1 MVSSHFFLEGPIM
14 KRIISIAF
22 ACALA
27 LGTSGCATMHDT
39 FGDAAPLVCAIAGG
53 AAGAVVGGIASDW
66 RHGDD
71 DRDDLRRGAG
81 IGGGVGA
88 VGGAL
93 LCALTAEEAVKNPP
107 TVRATCTPSSGAPP
121 LSVDCRCVATTE
133 IGTVKSYAWD
143 FGDGGKSTEQNPKHT
158 YTTAGNY
165 GAKCTATDSYDVAG
179 SGSAAVSVAA
189 AAKRTIVL
197 RGINFDTDKATIKPE
212 FEGVL
217 DAGVEALKEN
227 AGVRVQVAGYT
238 DSTGTDEY
246 NQGLSERRANAVLDY
261 LSSHGIDASRL
272 SAVGNGE
279 TNPVG
284 DNATADGRAQ
294 NRRVEL
300 NIQ

>member
-1 MVSSHFFLEGPIM
+1 MNRVIALVSVGV
-14 KRIISIAF
+14 
-22 ACALA
+22 LA

-53 AAGAVVGGIASDW
+53 AAGAVIGGVASNW
-66 RHGDD
+66 HHGDD
-71 DRDDLRRGAG
+71 DRSDLRRGAG

-93 LCALTAEEAVKNPP
+93 LCALTAEDAVRNPP

-133 IGTVKSYAWD
+133 IGTVKGYAWD
-143 FGDGGKSTEQNPKHT
+143 FGDGGKSTEQNAKHT

-165 GAKCTATDSYDVAG
+165 SAKCMATDSYDTVG
-179 SGSAAVSVAA
+179 MGNAAVSVAA
-189 AAKRTIVL
+189 AAPAKKSIVL
-197 RGINFDTDKATIKPE
+197 RGINFDTNKATIKPE

-217 DAGVEALKEN
+217 DAAVDALKEN
-227 AGVRVQVAGYT
+227 PGVRVQVAGYT
-238 DSTGTDEY
+238 DSTGADAY
-246 NQGLSERRANAVLDY
+246 NQGLSERRANAVLGY
-261 LSSHGIDASRL
+261 LSSHGVDSSRL
-272 SAVGNGE
+272 TAVGFGQA
-279 TNPVG
+279 NPVA
-284 DNATADGRAQ
+284 DNKTADGRAQ

>member
-1 MVSSHFFLEGPIM
+1 MNRV
-14 KRIISIAF
+14 F
-22 ACALA
+22 APLLACVIA
-27 LGTSGCATMHDT
+27 LGTSGCATMNDT
-39 FGDAAPLVCAIAGG
+39 FGDAAPLVCAIVGGGLGAVAGG
-53 AAGAVVGGIASDW
+53 VASNW
-66 RHGDD
+66 HHGED

-81 IGGGVGA
+81 LGGAAGA
-88 VGGAL
+88 IGGAL

-107 TVRATCTPSSGAPP
+107 TVRATCTPSSGSPP

-133 IGTVKSYAWD
+133 MGSVKSYAWD

-165 GAKCTATDSYDVAG
+165 SAKCTAMDTYDV
-179 SGSAAVSVAA
+179 SGTGAAAVSVAS
-189 AAKRTIVL
+189 AAKKTIVL
-197 RGINFDTDKATIKPE
+197 RGINFDFDSATIKPE

-227 AGVRVQVAGYT
+227 PGVRVQVAGYT
-238 DSTGTDEY
+238 DGVGTDEY
-246 NQGLSERRANAVLDY
+246 NQGLSERRANAVLQY
-261 LSSHGIDASRL
+261 LSTHGIDASRL
-272 SAVGNGE
+272 TAVGFGE
-279 TNPVG
+279 TNPVA

>member
-1 MVSSHFFLEGPIM
+1 MNRVIASVS
-14 KRIISIAF
+14 
-22 ACALA
+22 ACVLA
-27 LGTSGCATMHDT
+27 LGTTGCATMNDT

-53 AAGAVVGGIASDW
+53 AAGAVIGGVASNW

-93 LCALTAEEAVKNPP
+93 LCALTAEEAVRNPP

-121 LSVDCRCVATTE
+121 LAVDCRCVATTE
-133 IGTVKSYAWD
+133 IGTIKGYAWD
-143 FGDGGKSTEQNPKHT
+143 FGDGSKATEQNAKHT
-158 YTTAGNY
+158 YAAAGNY
-165 GAKCTATDSYDVAG
+165 SAKCTATDSYDAAG

-189 AAKRTIVL
+189 GASKKIVL
-197 RGINFDTDKATIKPE
+197 RGINFDFDKSTIKPE

-217 DAGVEALKEN
+217 DAGIEALKEN
-227 AGVRVQVAGYT
+227 PGVRVQVAGYT
-238 DSTGTDEY
+238 DGVGTDVY
-246 NQGLSERRANAVLDY
+246 NQGLSERRANAVLGY
-261 LSSHGIDASRL
+261 LSSHGIDGSRL
-272 SAVGNGE
+272 SSVGNGE
-279 TNPVG
+279 GNPVA